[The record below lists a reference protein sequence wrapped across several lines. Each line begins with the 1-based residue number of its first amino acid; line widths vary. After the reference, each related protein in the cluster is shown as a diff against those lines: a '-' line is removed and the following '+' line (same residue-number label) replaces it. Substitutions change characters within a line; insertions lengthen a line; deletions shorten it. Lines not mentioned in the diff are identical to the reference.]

1 MANELYLET
10 NPYLKQ
16 HAQNPVFWKTWQK
29 KSLKQAQNENKLI
42 IISIGYATCH
52 WCHVME
58 HESFEN
64 EEVATLMNQYFVS
77 IKIDRE
83 QRPDLDAVYM
93 KAVQLMTNSGG
104 WPLNVVCLP
113 NQKPIWGGTYFSKEN
128 WMIALSQ
135 LAKLHQENPEKLFEH
150 ALKIE
155 NGLQKMTL
163 IPELNVGGEFQLSFL
178 EPLLDKWN
186 KSFDHD
192 FGGYARAP
200 KFMMPNN
207 LQFLMRFAFTKKNE
221 KLLDYVF
228 LTLDKMA
235 LGGIFDTL
243 AGGFSRYSVDMKWH
257 VPHFEKMLYDNSQ
270 MVSLYSK
277 SYLLTSKILY
287 KNIIE
292 KTLCFIT
299 KEMYYEKGYFY
310 TAFDADS
317 FNENGKFEEGAFYTW
332 TSERLQEL
340 LGKDFEMFSRVYSI
354 NNFGYWEYNQYVLI
368 QEFEDEILA
377 QKLDINLEE
386 LIKNKEKWESI
397 LYFER
402 EKRSKPL
409 LDTKVLCSWNAL
421 MSIGFLDA
429 YLALGEEKYLEIAT
443 QNTQFILNN
452 LWSSDGFL
460 IRNFMDKHQT
470 KGFLDD
476 YAFVIQLLIKM
487 YSVTM
492 NENYIKTSK
501 QILDF
506 AFDQFFDEKNRYFKY
521 QSNQETQLI
530 TDHFEIE
537 DNVIPS
543 SNSIMAENLFY
554 LGVIFENKYYTK
566 ISQDM
571 TISVVSSIDY
581 PSAFSQWLQVY
592 MNFCEEQT
600 IVAVCGNKS
609 TQEILKKYLP
619 NHFVFG
625 SKIASNLPYLKEKF
639 SNETPFYVCKGKTCF
654 EPSAIFN
661 ENNI

>member
-1 MANELYLET
+1 MSNELHLES

-16 HAQNPVFWKTWQK
+16 HAQNPVHWKIWQEK
-29 KSLKQAQNENKLI
+29 TLQKAKVENKLI

-64 EEVATLMNQYFVS
+64 EEVANLMNQYFVS

-128 WMIALSQ
+128 WINALSQ
-135 LAKLHQENPEKLFEH
+135 LAKIHQENPEKLIDH

-155 NGLQKMTL
+155 NGLEQLNL
-163 IPELNVGGEFQLSFL
+163 IPELNIGGEFQLSFL
-178 EPLLDKWN
+178 EPLIDKWK
-186 KSFDHD
+186 KSFDYD

-207 LQFLMRFAFTKKNE
+207 LQFLMRYGFSQKNDD
-221 KLLDYVF
+221 LLDYVF

-257 VPHFEKMLYDNSQ
+257 VPHFEKMLYDNAQ

-277 SYLLTSKILY
+277 SYQLSGKNLY

-299 KEMYYEKGYFY
+299 KEMYHEKGFFY

-317 FNENGKFEEGAFYTW
+317 INAHGKLEEGAFYSW
-332 TSERLQEL
+332 TLEELQKL
-340 LGKDFEMFSRVYSI
+340 LGEDFKIFSIVYSI
-354 NNFGYWEYNQYVLI
+354 NDFGYWEHNQYVLI
-368 QEFEDEILA
+368 QEFEDEIIA
-377 QKLDINLEE
+377 KKLNISLQE
-386 LIKNKEKWESI
+386 LNQNKEKWEAL

-402 EKRSKPL
+402 EKRAKPL
-409 LDTKVLCSWNAL
+409 LDTKVLCSWNAM

-429 YLALGEEKYLEIAT
+429 FLALGHQKYLEIAT

-452 LWSSDGFL
+452 LWSPDGFL
-460 IRNFMDKHQT
+460 IRNLTDKHQT

-476 YAFVIQLLIKM
+476 YAFVIQLLIKIF
-487 YSVTM
+487 SITM
-492 NENYIKTSK
+492 DEKYIKTAK

-506 AFDQFFDEKNRYFKY
+506 TLDQFFDEKKSYFKY
-521 QSNQETQLI
+521 QSNQENQLI

-543 SNSIMAENLFY
+543 SNAIMAENLFH
-554 LGVIFENKYYTK
+554 LGVVFENQYYNK
-566 ISQDM
+566 ISQEM
-571 TISVVSSIDY
+571 TISVVSSVDY

-600 IVAVCGNKS
+600 IVAICGNET
-609 TQEILKKYLP
+609 TQDVLKKYLP

-625 SKIASNLPYLKEKF
+625 CKTPSVLPYLKNKF
-639 SNETPFYVCKGKTCF
+639 SVEKPFYICEGKTCL
-654 EPSAIFN
+654 EPREKFVL
-661 ENNI
+661 